1 MDNLGDILKET
12 RQQKQLSQ
20 LETAEDICSQS
31 TLSEIEHN
39 KYVPNTQLLINLCQR
54 LSVNFDD
61 LSLAENFKIC
71 KEKYFNQKV
80 RSFYKSHDYK
90 TLRAF
95 LNRPTVIETVQTSKQ
110 TQAYYFY
117 LSVCALRLERG
128 FDNAKELL
136 KLSLASAGHS
146 RKQTTLTRIG
156 NVALAYIYAR
166 QGLKTSAYRQINL
179 SLKNLHKTDYEEN
192 LNLIFYVAALS
203 YFELG
208 QFDLATQTIEDGIHF
223 IVNNESHF
231 MLLNSIYLMANI
243 AQVIKQQNN
252 HLSLRSYD
260 LFNDFIHERTLE
272 EVNQ

>member
-12 RQQKQLSQ
+12 RQQKRLSQ

-39 KYVPNTQLLINLCQR
+39 KYIPNTQLLINLCQR
-54 LSVNFDD
+54 LSIDFDN
-61 LSLAENFKIC
+61 LSLAENFKIG

-90 TLRAF
+90 TLQAF

-117 LSVCALRLERG
+117 LSVCALRLEHG

-156 NVALAYIYAR
+156 NISLAYIYAR
-166 QGLKTSAYRQINL
+166 QGLKTSAYRQISL
-179 SLKNLHKTDYEEN
+179 SLKNIHKTDYEEN

-203 YFELG
+203 YFELS
-208 QFDLATQTIEDGIHF
+208 QFDLAIETIEDGIHF
-223 IVNNESHF
+223 TINNGSRF
-231 MLLNSIYLMANI
+231 MLINSIYLMANI
-243 AQVIKQQNN
+243 ANVIKQNN
-252 HLSLRSYD
+252 AHLALRSYD
-260 LFNDFIHERTLE
+260 LFNNFIHERTFE
-272 EVNQ
+272 KAN